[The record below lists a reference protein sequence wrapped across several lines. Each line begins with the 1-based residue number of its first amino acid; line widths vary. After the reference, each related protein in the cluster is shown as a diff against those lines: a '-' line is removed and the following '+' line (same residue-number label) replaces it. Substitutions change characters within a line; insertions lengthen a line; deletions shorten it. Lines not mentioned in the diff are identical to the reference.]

1 VERIVIV
8 GFSKYGTGGGY
19 APMRYF
25 TSYTNRDGSLRTL
38 PGGTPAPPAVLRGDP
53 ELVRHLIDGL
63 KFKHTYTS
71 GVLSFAPGEVITPE
85 MEEEIM
91 DAFETA
97 AFAGLAHDQYSILW
111 VRHTHAGHHE
121 LNFLIPR
128 VELSTGKSLNI
139 RPPGAKA
146 GDLFDSFRSMINAR
160 YGLAD
165 PDDPARAQDVSMSNI
180 FAKLGVYDD
189 APPAAEARPLSHTLR
204 ERVEKGH
211 QAGEAL
217 KGPTRLRE
225 DLRQA
230 ITAYVRD
237 AVENGSLADR
247 DGVAAYLEAEGLTVT
262 RATKSALTVLVPG
275 TLDFFAGAAP
285 QEAQKHAAIRLK
297 GGLYS
302 SEAFNA
308 RERTERPKRYARP
321 DPTREA
327 QFAEQLERLTTY
339 RAAYHRQRYGARQ
352 APEPLPIDRSHPE
365 PQIEP
370 LADYTQRVLG
380 DEAILAS
387 REATEDAPSTER
399 QRRRQEMREEEEALA
414 RGHHQRRH
422 L

>member
-1 VERIVIV
+1 V
-8 GFSKYGTGGGY
+8 
-19 APMRYF
+19 
-25 TSYTNRDGSLRTL
+25 
-38 PGGTPAPPAVLRGDP
+38 VLRGDP
-53 ELVRHLIDGL
+53 ELVRKLIDGL
-63 KFKHTYTS
+63 SFKHTYTS

-85 MEEEIM
+85 MEAAIM
-91 DAFETA
+91 DGFEEA
-97 AFAGLAHDQYSILW
+97 AFAGLERDQYSILW
-111 VRHTHAGHHE
+111 TRHTHAGHHE

-146 GDLFDSFRSMINAR
+146 GDLFDAFRSMINAR

-165 PDDPARAQDVSMSNI
+165 PDDPARAQDVTMSNI

-189 APPAAEARPLSHTLR
+189 APQEADARPLSHTLR
-204 ERVEKGH
+204 ERVEKGL
-211 QAGEAL
+211 QQGEAL

-230 ITAYVRD
+230 MTAYVRD
-237 AVENGSLADR
+237 RVEKGGIADR
-247 DGVAAYLEAEGLTVT
+247 DGVASYLESEGLAIT

-275 TLDFFAGAAP
+275 TLDFFAGVAP

-302 SEAFNA
+302 AQEFNA
-308 RERTERPKRYARP
+308 RERITRPKRYAQA
-321 DPTREA
+321 DPAREA
-327 QFAEQLERLTTY
+327 QFAEQLERLKTH

-352 APEPLPIDRSHPE
+352 APEPLQIALDAPD
-365 PQIEP
+365 PQIEK
-370 LADYTQRVLG
+370 LGDYTQRVLG